1 MNPYDRTGGQSGA
14 GSDFGSQLGGLGR
27 SFLAYLRTRE
37 PEHWL
42 FFAAGIILGLI
53 IS

>member
-1 MNPYDRTGGQSGA
+1 MDHYNRAGGGSSGE
-14 GSDFGSQLGGLGR
+14 FGQQLAGLGR

-53 IS
+53 IG

>member
-1 MNPYDRTGGQSGA
+1 MDPYNRA
-14 GSDFGSQLGGLGR
+14 GSGSSGEFGQQLGGLGR
-27 SFLAYLRTRE
+27 SFLTYLRTRE